1 MATKR
6 ELEDENEQLRRKL
19 EEVYDISRD
28 ALEIEEEEDDDESE

>member
-6 ELEDENEQLRRKL
+6 ELEVENEQLKRKL

-28 ALEIEEEEDDDESE
+28 ALEVEEDDDDQSE